1 MTLRRAL
8 WIATGPDPTQRA
20 TRRVVHRCHQFACVT
35 LRQQKQTGSLRE
47 DVLGEDVEDLAMDA
61 VAGLFERDDHGQ
73 FPELRRYFG
82 GRVAKDCSED
92 QLIEDLRRLVQSA
105 VTDWLFE
112 AYRAADRSLSNQ
124 LRSLKRAL
132 AERDDASLQSRGR
145 TQWMEVDA
153 NAQENGRRRDTGR
166 PMPMETLEAHLTS
179 AVAEASSTGDLL
191 DKAIATL
198 RAHPDYEAAYPLTR
212 LAQALRAARTRV
224 QSVTDHS
231 GPVAHPDRP
240 TLRPE
245 ETRRYIEETLSALR
259 AEKRSTYV
267 GRDKVD
273 AETYDSYFEAL
284 QDRLEARFV
293 PPGDP
298 EMTHHEALMEHLP
311 GLTKKAY
318 RDDHRARFEYL
329 EQQARERL
337 VDRLQDIVS

>member
-1 MTLRRAL
+1 MTLHRAL
-8 WIATGPDPTQRA
+8 WIVTGPDPTQRA
-20 TRRVVHRCHQFACVT
+20 TRRVVHRCHQFACIT

-73 FPELRRYFG
+73 FPELRRYFA

-92 QLIEDLRRLVQSA
+92 QLVEELLRLVQSA

-132 AERDDASLQSRGR
+132 GERDDASLRRRGR
-145 TQWMEVDA
+145 TQWVEA
-153 NAQENGRRRDTGR
+153 TTNAQDDGRRQAAGR
-166 PMPMETLEAHLTS
+166 PMPMKTLEAHLTS

-191 DKAIATL
+191 EKAIETL

-231 GPVAHPDRP
+231 GPVAHPDHP

-245 ETRRYIEETLSALR
+245 ETRRYIEKTLSALR
-259 AEKRSTYV
+259 SEKRSTYV
-267 GRDKVD
+267 AQGKID
-273 AETYDSYFEAL
+273 AETYDVYFEAL
-284 QDRLEARFV
+284 RDRLEARFV

-298 EMTHHEALMEHLP
+298 EMTHHEALMEHFP
-311 GLTKKAY
+311 GLTKEEY
-318 RDDHRARFEYL
+318 RDHHRARFEYL
-329 EQQARERL
+329 ERQALLGIRRAGL
-337 VDRLQDIVS
+337 RKS